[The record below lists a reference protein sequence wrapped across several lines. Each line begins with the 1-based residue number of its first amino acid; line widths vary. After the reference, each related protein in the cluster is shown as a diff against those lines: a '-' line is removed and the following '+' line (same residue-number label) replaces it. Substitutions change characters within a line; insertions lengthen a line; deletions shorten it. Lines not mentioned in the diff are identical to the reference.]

1 MSDENAGQV
10 QQGEGAGKPTAPVSE
25 TRVLELRL
33 AKVLVLGICVCAG
46 LIAVSLAAMLI
57 GHGSDRVSFTEFHP
71 ESSPTSIRGVVDGI
85 RAMDGRSWLMLGVLC
100 VLITPMAR
108 VAFSLASFAKERDR
122 LYVCITLFVLAVLGY
137 SFFFGKV

>member
-1 MSDENAGQV
+1 MNDEKSGQV
-10 QQGEGAGKPTAPVSE
+10 QQIESTAKPRATVSE
-25 TRVLELRL
+25 ARALELRL

-46 LIAVSLAAMLI
+46 LIAVSLAAMLLQ
-57 GHGSDRVSFTEFHP
+57 HGTERVSFTEFHP
-71 ESSPTSIRGVVDGI
+71 ENSPTSIRGVVDGI
-85 RAMDGRSWLMLGVLC
+85 GAMDGRSWLMLGVLC

-108 VAFSLASFAKERDR
+108 VAFSLAAFAKERDR